1 MPLLRNLGA
10 ENNVTEVVSIFP
22 YTDLQ
27 SFSKVGFHSLK
38 HFGLNFIDRLPNRGL
53 QFLKQILSVSE
64 NMAYSR
70 KERIEIL
77 CLDAAE
83 QTFCSFCT
91 NLNISNVTRFKY

>member
-22 YTDLQ
+22 YKDLQ

-53 QFLKQILSVSE
+53 QFLKCAWLTLIHTGLKKAPE
-64 NMAYSR
+64 
-70 KERIEIL
+70 EEIT
-77 CLDAAE
+77 C
-83 QTFCSFCT
+83 
-91 NLNISNVTRFKY
+91 

>member
-38 HFGLNFIDRLPNRGL
+38 YFGLHFIDRLPNRGL
-53 QFLKQILSVSE
+53 QFQKGTWLTLIHMGL
-64 NMAYSR
+64 R
-70 KERIEIL
+70 KPQRKKSHVDKSGERGGHGTSPNREM
-77 CLDAAE
+77 
-83 QTFCSFCT
+83 T
-91 NLNISNVTRFKY
+91 